1 MDIKGSTAFV
11 TGGGRGIGRD
21 ICLELATHGVTIV
34 AADIDDD
41 REEIVDLVEAEGHTA
56 TEVFL
61 DLRDPETVSAAIDR
75 AREEAGGI
83 DILVNNAGI
92 GGPTKPVEEVSLD
105 EWETTMSVNLR
116 GAFLCARA
124 VVGGMKER
132 GYGRIINISS
142 ASGKRAVPDRSPYT
156 SSKAGLLGL
165 TRTLAAE
172 GGSHGITANAIC
184 PGSVSGPRI
193 ERVIESKADETD
205 RTPADVREE
214 KLDRMLVDEF
224 VDAANVAS
232 LVAYLCSDAAR
243 STTGQAINVTGG
255 KIID

>member
-132 GYGRIINISS
+132 GYGRIFNISS

>member
-1 MDIKGSTAFV
+1 VDIKGSTAFV

-41 REEIVDLVEAEGHTA
+41 REETVDLVEAEGHTA